1 MKNKYT
7 KRMHFS
13 LHSLSKAAVVS
24 ALLLPSGL
32 PTLSFGQ
39 SWTEWDG
46 NPKTYGVNTLKPHA
60 TSMPYSSVEEAIKGK
75 RKASQWYQTLAGT
88 WKFFHVDKPSQRNDQ
103 FFKVGY
109 DLTGWDEIPVPSSW
123 QVLGYDHP
131 IYSNVIYPWNGADW
145 MISPPAAPKNFNP
158 VGHYKRK
165 FNIPANWNGKRI
177 RLHFEGVES
186 AYYVW
191 VNGKY
196 VGYSENSFTDHEFDV
211 TDKLNASGDN
221 EIAVQVFRWCDGS
234 WLEDQDF
241 IRLAGIMRDVYLYAT
256 PKTHIQDF
264 QINATLAS
272 NYKDGVLNTTVWVDN
287 FDNSTESS
295 LTVELGLYDK
305 SGKEVFAPQSKSI
318 SSIEPGREAR
328 VDFQIN
334 VSAPKLWSA
343 EHPDLYS
350 AVISLK
356 DASGK
361 TVNVESAK
369 VGFRKVE
376 LKKDANG
383 ITRFY
388 VNNSPVILRGV
399 DRHEI
404 DPDNGRVMSDKLM
417 VDDVILMKKF
427 NINGLRMSHYPN
439 DPRMYDICDSL
450 GIYVIDECNVESHG
464 ANDKLPKSDDNW
476 RPACL
481 ERMSAMIQRDKN
493 HPCVIIWSLGNEAG
507 WGDVF
512 KSMKDYAH
520 QADNTR
526 PVHYEGDNNNADVQS
541 CMYCDPWGVQ
551 TYNNNNKPFMLCEYE
566 HAMGNS
572 VGEIQKYVDAWYGNP
587 RTFGGFIW
595 DFIDQGLRRG
605 DSQYFNYG
613 GLWGDKPNDDNF
625 CANGLVFPDRE
636 LQPEIWE
643 VKHAYQNIWVKAK
656 DAAAGKFTITNRFD
670 FTNINDI
677 AEGVWSL
684 KEDGIE
690 IASGTIDASSTN
702 INPLSSK
709 DITLDYK
716 KPSNVKAGSSYVLD
730 FDFRLKNNQNWA
742 KAGHSIAHDQISL
755 NLGQGNSPK
764 INISSLPKQ
773 TANESNG
780 VLKVTGEDFSVEINT
795 KTATI
800 TNYTSNGIQLIKDG
814 PVPNFWRATTDNDR
828 GNKMGDRCKEWRYA
842 GSKRVVN
849 SSNVTKVSDQ
859 ETRVDFK
866 ISLPEAGSSAMT
878 MSYTI
883 YGSGDIIVEYTLSPD
898 GSQDEIPNIG
908 TLFTVPGGF
917 ERFTYLGR
925 GPHENYFGR
934 NASAFEGLY
943 NTLVDSTT
951 IKYMKIGETGQRTNV
966 RWAALT
972 NSVGVGLMVV
982 GSPFM
987 EVNAQHHTPEDL
999 EKTVYP
1005 WDLKNNADIT
1015 LRVDLQQQGLGGVNS
1030 WGAKPQG
1037 DQMMLP
1043 KKDYSHKFRICPLKG
1058 KVDNLSDVAK
1068 LGFKNLST
1076 SDKVIDYPGIKFEL
1090 PEQKPFNE
1098 PIAIP
1103 GTLEAENYDEGGAG
1117 LAFMDNDAAN
1127 QGGEYRNDDVDI
1139 TSINDGGY
1147 AVGWTAKGEWLEYT
1161 VDVESTDTYALEL
1174 RVASGLEGSGFSL
1187 LIDGKAITD
1196 KIEVPQG
1203 KDWETYQ
1210 TITAST
1216 SEITKGK
1223 HILRLL
1229 IEGSYVNIDW
1239 IKFKSTTHTD
1249 VISITSDD
1257 VIPSGK
1263 YQLYDIAGRQ
1273 IKTIDI
1279 SNGYIPTEIEG
1290 ITNKGVYL
1298 LKSME
1303 STRTY
1308 KINVE

>member
-1 MKNKYT
+1 MKNIYT
-7 KRMHFS
+7 TRMQQLYLHFIA
-13 LHSLSKAAVVS
+13 KTAFVS
-24 ALLLPSGL
+24 ALLIPSGL
-32 PTLSFGQ
+32 AAQ

-46 NPKTYGVNTLKPHA
+46 NPKTFTVNTLKPHV
-60 TSMPYSSVEEAIKGK
+60 TSMPYSTLEEGIKAD
-75 RKASQWYQTLAGT
+75 RKSSQWYQTLAGT
-88 WKFFHVDKPSQRNDQ
+88 WKFFHVDKPSQRDDN

-109 DLTGWDEIPVPSSW
+109 DVSGWDDIKVPSSW
-123 QVLGYDHP
+123 QLLGYDHP
-131 IYSNVIYPWNGADW
+131 IYSNVIYPWSAGDY
-145 MISPPAAPKNFNP
+145 ISAPDAPKNFNP
-158 VGHYKRK
+158 VGHYKRS
-165 FNIPANWNGKRI
+165 FTVPANWDGKRI

-211 TDKLNASGDN
+211 TDLLNMSGEN

-241 IRLAGIMRDVYLYAT
+241 IRLAGIMRDVYIYAT

-272 NYKDGVLNTTVWVDN
+272 NYKDGILNTTVWVDN
-287 FDNSTESS
+287 FDKSTESS

-305 SGKEVFAPQSKSI
+305 SGKEVFSPQSKTI
-318 SSIEPGREAR
+318 SSIESDKEES
-328 VDFQIN
+328 
-334 VSAPKLWSA
+334 VSFEIPVSSPKLWSA
-343 EHPDLYS
+343 ESPNLYS

-356 DASGK
+356 NADGK
-361 TVNVESAK
+361 TVQVESAK
-369 VGFRKVE
+369 IGFRKVE

-388 VNNSPVILRGV
+388 VNNSPIILRGV
-399 DRHEI
+399 NRHEI
-404 DPDNGRVMSDKLM
+404 DPDNGRVLSTELIFN
-417 VDDVILMKKF
+417 DVVLMKKF
-427 NINGLRMSHYPN
+427 NINALRTSHYPN
-439 DPRMYDICDSL
+439 DPRIYDICDSL
-450 GIYVIDECNVESHG
+450 GIYVLDECNVESHG

-481 ERMSAMIQRDKN
+481 ERMSSMIQRDKN

-512 KSMKDYAH
+512 ASMREYAH

-541 CMYCDPWGVQ
+541 CMYCDPWGVSV
-551 TYNNNNKPFMLCEYE
+551 YDNNNKPFMLCEYE

-572 VGEIQKYVDAWYGNP
+572 VGEIQKFVDAFYSNP
-587 RTFGGFIW
+587 RVFGGFIW
-595 DFIDQGLRRG
+595 DFIDQGLRRDG
-605 DSQYFNYG
+605 TQYFNYG

-625 CANGLVFPDRE
+625 CANGIVFPDRS

-643 VKHAYQNIWVKAK
+643 VKHAYQNILVKETE
-656 DAAAGKFTITNRFD
+656 AAAGKFTIENRFD

-677 AEGVWSL
+677 AEGFWSL

-690 IASGTIDASSTN
+690 IASGAIDASSTN
-702 INPLSSK
+702 INPLSTK
-709 DITLDYK
+709 EITLDYK
-716 KPSNVKAGSSYVLD
+716 KPKNVKAGSSYQLD
-730 FDFRLKNNQNWA
+730 FDFRLKENHAWA
-742 KAGHSIAHDQISL
+742 KAGHSIAHDQIRL
-755 NLGQGNSPK
+755 NLGEGYSPK
-764 INISSLPKQ
+764 INIASLPKQ
-773 TANESNG
+773 TTEEGNG
-780 VLKVTGEDFSVEINT
+780 VLKVTGSDFSVEINT
-795 KTATI
+795 KTGMI
-800 TNYTSNGIQLIKDG
+800 TNYTSNGVQLIKDG
-814 PVPNFWRATTDNDR
+814 PEPNFWRATTDNDR
-828 GNKMGDRCKEWRYA
+828 GNGMGNRCNEWRYA

-849 SSNVTKVSDQ
+849 SSKVTKESDQ

-866 ISLPEAGSSAMT
+866 ISLPEAGTSAMN

-898 GSQDEIPNIG
+898 GSLDEIPNIG
-908 TLFTVPGGF
+908 TLITVPGGF
-917 ERFTYLGR
+917 ERLTYLGR
-925 GPHENYFGR
+925 GPHENYIGR

-982 GSPFM
+982 GSPYM
-987 EVNAQHHTPEDL
+987 EFNAQHHTPEDL
-999 EKTVYP
+999 ERTVYP
-1005 WDLKNNADIT
+1005 WDLSNNKDIT

-1037 DQMMLP
+1037 EQMMMP
-1043 KKDYSHKFRICPLKG
+1043 KHDYSHKFRICPLKG
-1058 KVDNLSDVAK
+1058 KVENLTEIAK

-1076 SDKVIDYPGIKFEL
+1076 SDKVIDYPEIKFEE
-1090 PEQKPFNE
+1090 PEQKPYDGA
-1098 PIAIP
+1098 IAIP
-1103 GTLEAENYDEGGAG
+1103 GVLEAENYDEGGAG
-1117 LAFMDNDAAN
+1117 LAFQDDDAAN
-1127 QGGEYRNDDVDI
+1127 QGSVYRNDDVDI
-1139 TSINDGGY
+1139 TEIDGGGY
-1147 AVGWTAKGEWLEYT
+1147 ALGWTSKGEWLEYT
-1161 VDVESTDTYALEL
+1161 VDVAYTEPYNLEL

-1187 LIDGKAITD
+1187 LIDGKAVTE

-1216 SEITKGK
+1216 SEISKGK

-1239 IKFKSTTHTD
+1239 IKFISTTHTD
-1249 VISITSDD
+1249 VISITNDD
-1257 VIPSGK
+1257 MIPCGE
-1263 YQLYDIAGRQ
+1263 YQLYDITGRLL
-1273 IKTIDI
+1273 KNI
-1279 SNGYIPTEIEG
+1279 SITNGYIPSEIDAVFG
-1290 ITNKGVYL
+1290 KGVYL
-1298 LKSME
+1298 LKSKD
-1303 STRTY
+1303 STKTY
-1308 KINVE
+1308 KINAK